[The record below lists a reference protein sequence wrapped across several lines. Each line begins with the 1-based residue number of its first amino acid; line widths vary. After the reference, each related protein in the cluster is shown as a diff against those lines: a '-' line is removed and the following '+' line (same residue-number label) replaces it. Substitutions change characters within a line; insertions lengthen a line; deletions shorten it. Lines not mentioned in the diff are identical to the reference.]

1 MAERVDPKLAEI
13 EVEDADGKRV
23 RLGDLWKKRPALLV
37 WLRHFG

>member
-13 EVEDADGKRV
+13 EVTDVDGQKV
-23 RLGDLWKKRPALLV
+23 RLGDLWRKHTALLV